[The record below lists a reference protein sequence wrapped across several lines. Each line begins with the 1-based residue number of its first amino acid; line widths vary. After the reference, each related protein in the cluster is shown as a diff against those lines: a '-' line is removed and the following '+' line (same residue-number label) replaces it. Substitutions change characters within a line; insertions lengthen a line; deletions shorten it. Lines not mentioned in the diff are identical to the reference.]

1 VIVTLTLLQNNYQ
14 LTDNHLQSF
23 HLYVNLINHFGI
35 EGKSKAKNLRRK
47 KQFCGTNHK
56 TWGKSRKFGRDF
68 FAYTLQIN
76 CPTHDL

>member
-1 VIVTLTLLQNNYQ
+1 MQF
-14 LTDNHLQSF
+14 SF
-23 HLYVNLINHFGI
+23 FI
-35 EGKSKAKNLRRK
+35 KAKNLRRK